1 MRPRRTSFRSLPQFH
16 RVPRLRSRSVS
27 SALLPA
33 LLLTASA
40 HGVASGGP
48 NEGGTLILH
57 ESEAVYSTDH
67 SGYCGQSGLS
77 RCTDAN
83 TRVDG
88 GGTVVFHALAAFS
101 PGAENRLAGV
111 VFGVDYEPDGIVL
124 LAWGGCG
131 DFELWD
137 SDWPAPGTGTAVT
150 WGNTQTAD
158 LVEVYWFAG
167 YNYDFPNA
175 HEFALGPHP
184 SQGSSF
190 ADDSVPSNL
199 DEIAGLGTLGFG
211 RDGFAPCPDPL
222 GLGACCYEDGRCELS
237 SFEDCEST
245 DGQYQG
251 LGRPCDPNPC
261 LAPGA
266 CCHPNGLCELVAMID
281 CDDEFLGEGSTCE
294 PNPCPLP
301 GACCAPDG
309 ACTVVLER
317 LCSGDFLGEGTTCV
331 PNPCLEPGACCHG
344 DGSCSFVL
352 LTQCSGDFL
361 GTGIP
366 CDPNPC
372 IVDCWSLRR
381 DAVAHVVR
389 PAPPQ
394 EIFGRADR
402 VPGPNTN
409 GALLLHHEASVVYT
423 SDQES
428 YCGASS
434 IRECAEANSRVDG
447 VEPAVLFLLASFPT
461 GMQPRV
467 AGVTFGIDYDVC
479 VIPLSFGACGDFELA
494 DPYWPGSGRG
504 TAVVWAEAQTESLIE
519 VYWFA
524 AYSVYGDPQLFSVVP
539 HPAQGGWFADDST
552 PSRLDAIMG
561 YGTMGFGTD
570 GHLPCPV
577 GPTAGAC
584 CLSDGSCTMLTP
596 AQCDELGGVFVGYID
611 CDVSVCSPPAGA
623 CCVDD
628 IDCIITTLDDCALE
642 GGIYRGD
649 GSTCDPNPCV
659 PVPTRSG
666 TWGSIKAMFR

>member
-1 MRPRRTSFRSLPQFH
+1 MRPRRTSLRSLPQFH
-16 RVPRLRSRSVS
+16 PVPRLRFRPLS

-40 HGVASGGP
+40 HGVATGGP

-57 ESEAVYSTDH
+57 ESEAAYSTDH
-67 SGYCGQSGLS
+67 SGYCGESGLS

-88 GGTVVFHALAAFS
+88 GGTVVFHALAAFP

-124 LAWGGCG
+124 LGWGGCG
-131 DFELWD
+131 DFELWE

-150 WGNTQTAD
+150 WGSTQTAD

-175 HEFALGPHP
+175 RQFALGPHP

-222 GLGACCYEDGRCELS
+222 GLGACCYGDGRCELS
-237 SFEDCEST
+237 SYEDCENT
-245 DGQYQG
+245 EGQYQG
-251 LGRPCDPNPC
+251 LGRPCDPSPC
-261 LAPGA
+261 IVPGA

-301 GACCAPDG
+301 GACCGPDG
-309 ACTVVLER
+309 GCTVVLDQ
-317 LCSGDFLGEGTTCV
+317 LCSGDFLGEGTTCD

-352 LTQCSGDFL
+352 PPQCSGDFL

-389 PAPPQ
+389 PAPPG
-394 EIFGRADR
+394 EIFGRSER
-402 VPGPNTN
+402 VLGPNTN
-409 GALLLHHEASVVYT
+409 GTLLLHHEASVVYT

-428 YCGASS
+428 YCGALS
-434 IRECAEANSRVDG
+434 IRDCAEANSRVDG
-447 VEPAVLFLLASFPT
+447 IDPVVLFLLASFPT
-461 GMQPRV
+461 GVQSRV
-467 AGVTFGIDYDVC
+467 AGVTFGIEYDVC
-479 VIPLSFGACGDFELA
+479 VIPLGFGACGDFELS

-504 TAVVWAEAQTESLIE
+504 TAVVWAEAQTESLFE

-539 HPAQGGWFADDST
+539 HPTQGGWFADDST
-552 PSRLDAIMG
+552 PSHLDPIMG

-570 GHLPCPV
+570 GNLPCPV
-577 GPTAGAC
+577 GPT
-584 CLSDGSCTMLTP
+584 
-596 AQCDELGGVFVGYID
+596 
-611 CDVSVCSPPAGA
+611 AGA

-628 IDCIITTLDDCALE
+628 IDCIITTLDDCELE

-649 GSTCDPNPCV
+649 GTTCDPNPCAS
-659 PVPTRSG
+659 VPTRSG